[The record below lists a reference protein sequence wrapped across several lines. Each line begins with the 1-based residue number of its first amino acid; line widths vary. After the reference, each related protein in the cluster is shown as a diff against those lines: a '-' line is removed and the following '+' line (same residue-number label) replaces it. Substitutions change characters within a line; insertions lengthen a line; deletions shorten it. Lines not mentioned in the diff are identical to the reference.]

1 MIGDG
6 ITRIGDDAFSGY
18 GYVSNI
24 TMADTVTEI
33 GARAFMGFMP
43 RTADP
48 GVELT
53 VTLSK
58 SLEKIEES
66 AFEHANITSLVLPDS
81 LKVIEYRAFR
91 RCYLLKDLTI
101 GDGSQLE
108 SIGAEVFGDLET
120 ENEQIHIPSTL
131 KVLKSEAFGAGNYED
146 SVLFSEQL
154 QELGLGAFSSSATGM
169 QTIYFTGNAPAIT
182 DDRIA
187 KEEDATVFPDTTLH
201 V

>member
-1 MIGDG
+1 MEQELLWDLCQEQ
-6 ITRIGDDAFSGY
+6 R
-18 GYVSNI
+18 
-24 TMADTVTEI
+24 
-33 GARAFMGFMP
+33 
-43 RTADP
+43 DP

-120 ENEQIHIPSTL
+120 ENEPIT
-131 KVLKSEAFGAGNYED
+131 Y
-146 SVLFSEQL
+146 SV
-154 QELGLGAFSSSATGM
+154 
-169 QTIYFTGNAPAIT
+169 NP
-182 DDRIA
+182 
-187 KEEDATVFPDTTLH
+187 
-201 V
+201 